1 MQRSKDGGDPSL
13 NRYIYITASASVDHR
28 TLRKRRKKDFKIQNA
43 RKSAVNVSPLI
54 FSFYLFFSYTIQYNT
69 IQYNTIQYKT
79 TTASPPSTPPSP
91 PPSLLYPRF
100 NASPFPFRKWQV
112 SQEYQLN
119 TAVARCSKILIITNP
134 HNQGW
139 MRQSSRRERIPRTG
153 KRVRYSHSHC

>member
-69 IQYNTIQYKT
+69 IQYNTIQYNTKQPQHPL
-79 TTASPPSTPPSP
+79 PPLLPVPHHLSSTPDSMLRHFPSENG
-91 PPSLLYPRF
+91 R
-100 NASPFPFRKWQV
+100 SPK
-112 SQEYQLN
+112 N
-119 TAVARCSKILIITNP
+119 IN
-134 HNQGW
+134 
-139 MRQSSRRERIPRTG
+139 
-153 KRVRYSHSHC
+153 